1 MCPSF
6 YTPLRNR
13 ADFSRVHTQGRR
25 RYDTLVQLRVIPG
38 ENGLRIGIIVSK
50 KYGNAVARNRF
61 KRIVRAAFRAIKD
74 RLTGNWDIIVL
85 PRNVSEAKS
94 TDLSASLLNLLT
106 ELHILNGEQN

>member
-61 KRIVRAAFRAIKD
+61 KRIVRAAFRNIKEK
-74 RLTGNWDIIVL
+74 LIGNWDILVL
-85 PRNVSEAKS
+85 PRNVNEAKS
-94 TDLSASLLNLLT
+94 TELSESFLKLLT
-106 ELHILNGEQN
+106 ELHVIDGKEN

>member
-25 RYDTLVQLRVIPG
+25 RYDSLIQLRVIPG
-38 ENGLRIGIIVSK
+38 ENGLRIGIIVSR

-61 KRIVRAAFRAIKD
+61 KRIVRAAFRNIKD
-74 RLTGNWDIIVL
+74 TLKGDWDILVL
-85 PRNVSEAKS
+85 PRNVKEAKS
-94 TDLSASLLNLLT
+94 TDLTLSLHKILT
-106 ELHILNGEQN
+106 ELNVMNGE

>member
-61 KRIVRAAFRAIKD
+61 KRIVRAAFRSIQEK
-74 RLTGNWDIIVL
+74 LTGDWDIIVL
-85 PRNVSEAKS
+85 PRDVKEAKS
-94 TDLSASLLNLLT
+94 TVLATSFLKLLS
-106 ELHILNGEQN
+106 ELHVINGE